1 MGLSRTITGNDR
13 SNKHGCNEVS
23 ETHCETF
30 ISFFSQADVDYFK
43 CRHIEKYF
51 IEIGR
56 FRNRDKKKI
65 KRRLDKPRKMQRG
78 KTIRADVGRQLDI
91 ERKVQ
96 R

>member
-1 MGLSRTITGNDR
+1 MGRHKTYSILIPLNIIPGHR
-13 SNKHGCNEVS
+13 
-23 ETHCETF
+23 ETQLALE
-30 ISFFSQADVDYFK
+30 
-43 CRHIEKYF
+43 RHIEKYF